1 MMSERLS
8 QARRKHVLLTDLGS
22 VPSAARDFTPN
33 EFRNAGFSMVEISIG
48 LLLAMILAGFAVVN
62 INGMLPGM
70 RTNASLAQTVA
81 QLRKGRE
88 TAIAQRR
95 EVEIKFLG
103 NNQIQLVR
111 HDLPAGTTVL
121 NTITLEN
128 SVTFRLF
135 PGLPDTPDTFGKAA
149 AVDFGAAADMRFS
162 TTGTL
167 IDGNKNPLS
176 GTVFLGLA
184 NHAETARAVTI
195 LGATGRVRG
204 YRWTGTAWIQ

>member
-1 MMSERLS
+1 
-8 QARRKHVLLTDLGS
+8 
-22 VPSAARDFTPN
+22 
-33 EFRNAGFSMVEISIG
+33 MVEISIG
-48 LLLAMILAGFAVVN
+48 ILLAMILAGFAVVN
-62 INGMLPGM
+62 ITGIMPGL
-70 RTNASLAQTVA
+70 RTNEAMTQTVA

-95 EVEIKFLG
+95 NVEIKFLG

-111 HDLPAGTTVL
+111 DDVPAGTTVL
-121 NTITLEN
+121 STVTLEN
-128 SVTFRLF
+128 SVQFRVF
-135 PGLPDTPDTFGKAA
+135 PTVPDTPDAFGKAA
-149 AVDFGAAADMRFS
+149 AVDFGGAAQLIFL

-167 IDGNKNPLS
+167 VDSQSNPVS

-184 NHAETARAVTI
+184 NHPETARAVTI

>member
-8 QARRKHVLLTDLGS
+8 QARRKHVLLTDS
-22 VPSAARDFTPN
+22 VPSAACGFTPN
-33 EFRNAGFSMVEISIG
+33 EFRDAGFSMVEISIG

-62 INGMLPGM
+62 ITGIMPGL
-70 RTNASLAQTVA
+70 RTNAALTQTVA

-88 TAIAQRR
+88 TAMVQRR
-95 EVEIKFLG
+95 NVELRFLG

-111 HDLPAGTTVL
+111 DDVPAGTTVL
-121 NTITLEN
+121 STVTLEN
-128 SVTFRLF
+128 NVQFRVF
-135 PGLPDTPDTFGKAA
+135 PTVADTPDAFGKAS
-149 AVDFGAAADMRFS
+149 AVDFGGAAQLIFL

-167 IDGNKNPLS
+167 VDGQSNPLS

-184 NHAETARAVTI
+184 NHPETARAVTI